1 MAKMYPPRFTRS
13 EDRMRNAEKRF
24 FDACRDQLGD
34 DWTVLYEVSWFGRRN
49 QGNERGD
56 ADFLLMHPQ
65 MGIFCVELKG
75 GQEIFVKS
83 NEWFTIP
90 HGKTEPVKIRDPF
103 GQAADSKSVLW
114 DYIRKIAPDI
124 KLSGAFG
131 HFVVFPGAEISGD
144 LSPNARRSLICDRN
158 DMQNLLATVTRISNT
173 FGQRLKLTEENI
185 SIIRNTLLPDVVLV
199 SQMQN
204 SLNQAAETLEQLTEQ
219 QLVAFEMLRNQKE
232 FVVIG
237 GAGTGKTVL
246 AFNRACAL
254 ALQGAETLFLCH
266 STAAARHL
274 RDLVDPRLDE
284 NLGIFSLDEFVSE
297 VMESAGWKKTIFE
310 DENIESIESSFLEK
324 ALEKHLFFDALI
336 VDEAQNIPR
345 EFIELLTS
353 ILPNVGTRYIY
364 IFGDSRQNTLRIKRS
379 ALTFFSPVQP
389 FLLEIN
395 CRNSSE
401 IAIAAGAVFNEKTNS
416 IGSHGPKP
424 IFAQDLDGLPLEA
437 KFVDRAT
444 GGDGIATAAKYLIQS
459 VGLKAENIRHIFAG
473 ESRPELG
480 VGIWSPG
487 LHYLVNPDT
496 WKATSMME
504 ERHKNRSELNQDF
517 EHQSKM
523 IESGFHLINVLT
535 LPDIQGLES
544 DGVIIEIY
552 ELWAGLPSYG
562 SRGFLLEFSAS
573 SGLQNLVQEARNWE
587 HEIEQSLLKS
597 VDGRL
602 SSAFI
607 DESNMTAIR
616 RELFGHFKSV
626 IYTAITRA
634 RYAVVCYGSVSAMA
648 LIRALIAEN
657 GDVLKFESNGSG
669 SNRLHE
675 S

>member
-13 EDRMRNAEKRF
+13 DDRKRNAEKRF
-24 FDACRDQLGD
+24 FEACRDQLGD

-56 ADFLLMHPQ
+56 ADFLLMHPE

-90 HGKTEPVKIRDPF
+90 YGKTEPVKIKDPF
-103 GQAADSKSVLW
+103 LQAAESKSVLW
-114 DYIRKIAPDI
+114 EYIRKIVPDI

-144 LSPNARRSLICDRN
+144 LSPSARRSLICDRN
-158 DMQNLLATVTRISNT
+158 DMQNLLATITRISNT

-297 VMESAGWKKTIFE
+297 VMESTGWKKTIFE

-345 EFIELLTS
+345 EFIELLTT

-364 IFGDSRQNTLRIKRS
+364 IFGDSRQNTLRVKRS

-424 IFAQDLDGLPLEA
+424 IFAQDLD
-437 KFVDRAT
+437 
-444 GGDGIATAAKYLIQS
+444 
-459 VGLKAENIRHIFAG
+459 
-473 ESRPELG
+473 
-480 VGIWSPG
+480 
-487 LHYLVNPDT
+487 
-496 WKATSMME
+496 
-504 ERHKNRSELNQDF
+504 
-517 EHQSKM
+517 
-523 IESGFHLINVLT
+523 
-535 LPDIQGLES
+535 
-544 DGVIIEIY
+544 
-552 ELWAGLPSYG
+552 
-562 SRGFLLEFSAS
+562 
-573 SGLQNLVQEARNWE
+573 
-587 HEIEQSLLKS
+587 
-597 VDGRL
+597 
-602 SSAFI
+602 
-607 DESNMTAIR
+607 
-616 RELFGHFKSV
+616 
-626 IYTAITRA
+626 
-634 RYAVVCYGSVSAMA
+634 
-648 LIRALIAEN
+648 
-657 GDVLKFESNGSG
+657 
-669 SNRLHE
+669 
-675 S
+675 